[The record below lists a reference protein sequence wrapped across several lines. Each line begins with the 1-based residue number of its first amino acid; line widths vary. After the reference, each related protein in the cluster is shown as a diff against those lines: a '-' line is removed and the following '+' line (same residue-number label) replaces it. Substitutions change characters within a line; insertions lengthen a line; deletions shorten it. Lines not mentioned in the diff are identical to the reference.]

1 MSRVEIDISSLT
13 GGRIPNI
20 TGVDK
25 IEKNREICTI
35 YPYGVVTDR
44 YGNESYSYD
53 DNNTFTINVMWL
65 PIASQVEIAEYGERI
80 NEMLQAVLYT
90 DETINEQDRVLI
102 SDTFYTIISIKK
114 FPSHRLLIAERV
126 R

>member
-1 MSRVEIDISSLT
+1 MSKVKINLDGLT

-20 TGVDK
+20 TGFGK
-25 IEKNREICTI
+25 IERNREICTI
-35 YPYGVVTDR
+35 YPYGIVSDR

-53 DNNTFTINVMWL
+53 ENNTFTINVMWL
-65 PIASQVEIAEYGERI
+65 PVTSQVEIAEYGERI

-90 DETINEQDRVLI
+90 DETIKEQDRVLI
-102 SDTFYTIISIKK
+102 GDTFYTLISIKK
-114 FPSHRLLIAERV
+114 FPSHRLLLAERV